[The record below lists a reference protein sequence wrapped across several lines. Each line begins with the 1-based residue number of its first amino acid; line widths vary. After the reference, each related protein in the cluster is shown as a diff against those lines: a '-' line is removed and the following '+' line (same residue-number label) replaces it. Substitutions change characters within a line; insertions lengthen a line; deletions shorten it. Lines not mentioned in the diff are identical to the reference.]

1 MAIDLVFRPPAARLL
16 ASLALAVALL
26 TSAPASVS
34 VAQIQAPSAMPSG
47 RAPAINGW
55 IGARGGPA
63 GLYSF
68 TAGSGRAWMHNVSVE
83 GSEPVEITFRS
94 AHLEDNEY
102 GKPTYRFPMEERDAD
117 GDVAWS
123 GPYSEAPE
131 RVRDERVQTWIMD
144 VDGTRVVVTIT
155 SYPDTSAEL
164 VAEAEAIVRSIYV
177 EPGGTGP
184 GRRVVFTLP
193 DGWDSG

>member
-1 MAIDLVFRPPAARLL
+1 MDTDNVLSTRPRRPAMRV
-16 ASLALAVALL
+16 ASLAVAIALVVASGTASASLA
-26 TSAPASVS
+26 
-34 VAQIQAPSAMPSG
+34 QDPSAMPSAS
-47 RAPAINGW
+47 APVINGW

-68 TAGSGRAWMHNVSVE
+68 TVGAGSAWVHNVSVE

-102 GKPTYRFPMEERDAD
+102 GKPTYRFPMDERDAD
-117 GDVAWS
+117 GDVAWG
-123 GPYSEAPE
+123 GPYSEVPE

-177 EPGGTGP
+177 EPPGSGP
-184 GRRVVFTLP
+184 R
-193 DGWDSG
+193 